1 MRLLPTFRQ
10 IKRIALLDKQQI
22 YEKIRNALV
31 NDFEMDAAKVVPEA
45 RLYEDLNLDSIDAV
59 DLIVKLKQYIPRN
72 VDPEVFKQM
81 RTLQDVVDGVYELTQ
96 ETKDK

>member
-1 MRLLPTFRQ
+1 M
-10 IKRIALLDKQQI
+10 DKQQI

-59 DLIVKLKQYIPRN
+59 DLIVKLKQYIHRN

>member
-1 MRLLPTFRQ
+1 M
-10 IKRIALLDKQQI
+10 DKQQI

-96 ETKDK
+96 ETKDN

>member
-1 MRLLPTFRQ
+1 M
-10 IKRIALLDKQQI
+10 DKQQI

-31 NDFEMDAAKVVPEA
+31 NDFEMDAAKVVPET

>member
-1 MRLLPTFRQ
+1 
-10 IKRIALLDKQQI
+10 
-22 YEKIRNALV
+22 
-31 NDFEMDAAKVVPEA
+31 MDAAKVVPEA

>member
-1 MRLLPTFRQ
+1 M
-10 IKRIALLDKQQI
+10 DKQQI

-81 RTLQDVVDGVYELTQ
+81 RTLQDVVACVYDLTK

>member
-1 MRLLPTFRQ
+1 M
-10 IKRIALLDKQQI
+10 DKQQI

-31 NDFEMDAAKVVPEA
+31 NDFEMYAAKVVPEA

>member
-1 MRLLPTFRQ
+1 M
-10 IKRIALLDKQQI
+10 DKQQI

-31 NDFEMDAAKVVPEA
+31 NDLEMDAAKVVPEA